1 VLLQYGKAKFLF
13 AKLYDPNLYEESAAL
28 HLDNGTVAEVGGEEG
43 RVNGRRHQDDPHLG
57 VGVHHVPQHHQQEV
71 AIRIIP
77 CRIS

>member
-1 VLLQYGKAKFLF
+1 MILF
-13 AKLYDPNLYEESAAL
+13 FYNPNLYGESAAL

-77 CRIS
+77 CRISHLLATME